1 MDLYGLAMV
10 FVWRYLFPL
19 NFNASCVWGWV
30 GCVPWAMSWASH
42 LAAVGLLGDDIL
54 DVGWLACLVSQSSSF
69 KLWFLKRIPPNHSN
83 NSTTLEFGPAK
94 KPTKPNQARSLNI
107 LEPYIAT
114 VDIPRALRKTAA
126 PMRPWFSSRV
136 MQYCR
141 PHSTFL
147 SQILLQLGCELN
159 RCFTLVLFMVP
170 EEFLSININ
179 IGVIM
184 M

>member
-1 MDLYGLAMV
+1 
-10 FVWRYLFPL
+10 
-19 NFNASCVWGWV
+19 
-30 GCVPWAMSWASH
+30 MSW
-42 LAAVGLLGDDIL
+42 LRAVGNVLGFTPCCCWAPWWWHLGCWGISMPC
-54 DVGWLACLVSQSSSF
+54 WSIFKFQTAVSQEDSSKSQQQ
-69 KLWFLKRIPPNHSN
+69 LLNLGQLN
-83 NSTTLEFGPAK
+83 
-94 KPTKPNQARSLNI
+94 PTKPNQARSLNI
-107 LEPYIAT
+107 LEPCIAT